1 MHHRVKKNL
10 QTVSSLLNLQAKNST
25 NDTIKNLVLSSKNRV
40 KSMAMIHEML
50 YLRDNLSKIEF
61 WSYVKELTEYLFKSA
76 DGKNKNVI
84 IKIDIPDKRLG
95 IDTVISLGLLINE
108 AVTNSLKYGFVEK
121 YNGQIDIKLKKESD
135 GKNTF

>member
-1 MHHRVKKNL
+1 
-10 QTVSSLLNLQAKNST
+10 
-25 NDTIKNLVLSSKNRV
+25 
-40 KSMAMIHEML
+40 
-50 YLRDNLSKIEF
+50 
-61 WSYVKELTEYLFKSA
+61 LTEYLFKSA